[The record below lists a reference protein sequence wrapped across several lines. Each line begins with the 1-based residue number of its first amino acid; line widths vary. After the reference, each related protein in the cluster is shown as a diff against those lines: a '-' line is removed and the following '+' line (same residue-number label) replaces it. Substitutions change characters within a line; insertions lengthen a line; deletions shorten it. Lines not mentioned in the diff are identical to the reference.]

1 MVTATTLD
9 LARAGDEDAFRAL
22 TDPYRRELQ
31 LHCYRMLGSAQDAE
45 DMVQETMLA
54 AWRALPRFEERSSV
68 RGWLY
73 KIATNR
79 CLNALRASGRRP
91 RAAGSPS
98 PGPASGRP
106 EPTRW
111 VEPIWLE
118 PYPDALL
125 DDLPDVTPGPDAR
138 YEARESV
145 ALAFVAG
152 LARLPPRQRAVLVL
166 RDVLGFGSS
175 EAAGFLDTSDIA
187 VNSAL
192 QRARTALAALLPPDR
207 ERAPLPNSPRERAV
221 VGEFVD
227 AFESADVERLVAL
240 LAQDAMLTMPPE
252 PLEFTGR
259 AAIAGFLTSLPWWR
273 PGAARLLPV
282 RANGQPAFGY
292 YLVDPKAPVAHVSG
306 LMVVTLSGDQISA
319 LTRFADNGLAPHF
332 GLPRTLRDV

>member
-125 DDLPDVTPGPDAR
+125 DDLPDVTPGPDER